1 MYCNYL
7 PCEAQFETI
16 VSYVRVHR
24 LYGLTCRVG
33 ELSHKCFVHK
43 LADYSE
49 LKHLDHSHAY
59 VILLCTIVRQK
70 ST

>member
-24 LYGLTCRVG
+24 LYGLTCRVRVN
-33 ELSHKCFVHK
+33 SHISVFVP
-43 LADYSE
+43 DYSE
-49 LKHLDHSHAY
+49 LKHLDHSHTY